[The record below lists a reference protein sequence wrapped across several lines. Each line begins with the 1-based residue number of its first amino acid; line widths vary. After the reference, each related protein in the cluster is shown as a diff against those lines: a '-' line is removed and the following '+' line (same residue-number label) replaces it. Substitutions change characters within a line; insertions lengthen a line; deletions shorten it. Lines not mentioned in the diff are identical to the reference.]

1 MNYKATKQAVGL
13 QDSINTS
20 LGTGMGKAGDY
31 GVRPSNAWD
40 RTSLFSWCNIN
51 TMKHCCSK
59 RVLTET
65 EIGSDSGLSKLLTQ
79 VSNACVLVPDLVEM
93 YLHETE

>member
-1 MNYKATKQAVGL
+1 
-13 QDSINTS
+13 
-20 LGTGMGKAGDY
+20 
-31 GVRPSNAWD
+31 
-40 RTSLFSWCNIN
+40 
-51 TMKHCCSK
+51 MKHCCSK

>member
-1 MNYKATKQAVGL
+1 
-13 QDSINTS
+13 
-20 LGTGMGKAGDY
+20 
-31 GVRPSNAWD
+31 
-40 RTSLFSWCNIN
+40 
-51 TMKHCCSK
+51 MKHCCSK

-79 VSNACVLVPDLVEM
+79 VSNAYVLVPDLVEM